1 MQRLFLRYSLDYL
14 KRNFTIIMHFA
25 TEEPRMPHRLKSSPP
40 FLSRRQILAVAC
52 ALGAAWGLPSM
63 AAAQDREHA
72 TLAMVAEPQTLDP
85 MVSSTDLVGTIMQHV
100 YETLYTFDAHWN
112 VVPMLA
118 ESLPIISDNGK
129 VYTIALRQGVRLHN
143 GRELDADD
151 IVASLNRW
159 IEQSPRGKAVGKQV
173 EHIQTKDPKTVE
185 IALKTPYAPLLA
197 QFALPSSMAA
207 IMAKESIATPLKD
220 FVGTGP
226 YQFKERRPDQYLL
239 LERFDQYSTRNEPA
253 SGYGGRREAHIR
265 ELRFVPVPNANTRVE
280 GALAGQY
287 DFADLLPTE
296 ALSRLEKA
304 SGKTAPVMTPTFGF
318 PYLVL
323 NTKEGV
329 MANQQLRQA
338 VQLALGENEML
349 MAGFGDP
356 RFFTVEAN
364 HFPEGSP
371 FFSTAGSDQYNQR
384 NAPKAR
390 ELASKAGYKGE
401 PIRIL
406 TSRQYDFHYN
416 MALLMA
422 EQFKRAGLKPELNVV
437 DWATL
442 VQRRND
448 PKLWDIYVTH
458 SGQFPEPMLSPPQ
471 LGDGAPGWW
480 QTPGKQAALAA
491 LNAESDPA
499 KRGALWD
506 KVQQIIYDEVPYI
519 NVGKFNSLS
528 AKSLALENYTPMTWP
543 FFWNAR
549 IK

>member
-1 MQRLFLRYSLDYL
+1 M
-14 KRNFTIIMHFA
+14 TMIPA
-25 TEEPRMPHRLKSSPP
+25 
-40 FLSRRQILAVAC
+40 LSRRTLVH
-52 ALGAAWGLPSM
+52 
-63 AAAQDREHA
+63 AAAALALLAPAAQQALAQAPRAHA

-85 MVSSTDLVGTIMQHV
+85 MASTADLVGTIMQHV
-100 YETLYTFDAHWN
+100 YETLYTFDAKWN

-118 ESLPIISDNGK
+118 EAAPKISADGK
-129 VYTIALRQGVRLHN
+129 VYTIALRKDVQLHS
-143 GRELDADD
+143 GRALTADD
-151 IVASLNRW
+151 VVASLQRW
-159 IEQSPRGKAVGKQV
+159 VEQSPRGKALGKQL
-173 EHIQTKDPKTVE
+173 EHIQAKGPGTVE

-197 QFALPSSMAA
+197 QLALPSGMAA
-207 IMAKESIATPLKD
+207 IMAKESIATPLAT

-226 YQFKERRPDQYLL
+226 YKFKERRPDQYLL
-239 LERFDQYSTRNEPA
+239 LERFDKYSARKEPA
-253 SGYGGRREAHIR
+253 SGYGGKREALIG

-296 ALSRLEKA
+296 ALTRLEKA
-304 SGKTAPVMTPTFGF
+304 AGKTVPVMTPSFGF

-329 MANQQLRQA
+329 LANQPLRQA
-338 VQLALGENEML
+338 LQTALGEGEML
-349 MAGFGDP
+349 AAGFGDT
-356 RFFTVEAN
+356 RFFTVEGN
-364 HFPEGSP
+364 HFPKGSP
-371 FFSTAGSDQYNQR
+371 FYATAGTDQYNQR
-384 NAPKAR
+384 NAAKAK
-390 ELASKAGYKGE
+390 ELAAKAGYKGE
-401 PIRIL
+401 PIRVL

-422 EQFKRAGLKPELNVV
+422 EQLKRAGFKADLNVV

-448 PKLWDIYVTH
+448 AKLWDIYVTH

-480 QTPGKQAALAA
+480 DSPAKQSALAA
-491 LNAESDPA
+491 FNAETDPA
-499 KRGALWD
+499 KRGALWG
-506 KVQQIIYDEVPYI
+506 KVQQIVYDEVPYI
-519 NVGKFNSLS
+519 NVGKFSGLS
-528 AKSLALENYTPMTWP
+528 ARSPALENYTPATWP